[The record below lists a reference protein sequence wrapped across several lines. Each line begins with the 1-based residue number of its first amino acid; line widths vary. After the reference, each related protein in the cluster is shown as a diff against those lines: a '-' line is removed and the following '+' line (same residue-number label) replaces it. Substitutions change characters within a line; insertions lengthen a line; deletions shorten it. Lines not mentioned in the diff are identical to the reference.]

1 MKQVSELKDIKI
13 KQPVRKVWRFKSNN
27 TLLVSIPKELG
38 IKEGDLL
45 LWKVVDG
52 QIIVRKVEEGDLE
65 EDS

>member
-1 MKQVSELKDIKI
+1 MKQVSELKDVRI

-45 LWKVVDG
+45 LWKVVNG
-52 QIIVRKVEEGDLE
+52 QIVIRKVEDDNSEGGG
-65 EDS
+65 